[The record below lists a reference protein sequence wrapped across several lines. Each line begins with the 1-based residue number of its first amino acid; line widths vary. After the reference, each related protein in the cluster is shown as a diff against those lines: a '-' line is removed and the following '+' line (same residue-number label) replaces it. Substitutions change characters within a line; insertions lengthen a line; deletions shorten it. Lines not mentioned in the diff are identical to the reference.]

1 MPWIKAKT
9 VDEHPVNINPA
20 EIVAIVERGNRS
32 EVFLS
37 SGAILDVAA
46 KGKDLLDQIPEAPS
60 APRLQ
65 AL

>member
-9 VDEHPVNINPA
+9 VDDRPVNINPA
-20 EIVAIVERGNRS
+20 EVVAVVERGNRS

-46 KGKDLLDQIPEAPS
+46 KAKDLLDQIPEASPG
-60 APRLQ
+60 PR